1 MMDFA
6 ILDPPSQPIIHGYV
20 EGTAVEAG
28 TVQKISC
35 TSTGGNPL
43 ATLTWYK
50 NDKKVRCAPDTFE
63 KKTLPG
69 AFSFADTLNRTHHRQ
84 ISNRRNQ
91 HFGQCDRQ

>member
-1 MMDFA
+1 MLQCT
-6 ILDPPSQPIIHGYV
+6 IDPPSQPIIHGYI

-50 NDKKVRCAPDTFE
+50 NDKKVWG
-63 KKTLPG
+63 KT
-69 AFSFADTLNRTHHRQ
+69 
-84 ISNRRNQ
+84 
-91 HFGQCDRQ
+91 